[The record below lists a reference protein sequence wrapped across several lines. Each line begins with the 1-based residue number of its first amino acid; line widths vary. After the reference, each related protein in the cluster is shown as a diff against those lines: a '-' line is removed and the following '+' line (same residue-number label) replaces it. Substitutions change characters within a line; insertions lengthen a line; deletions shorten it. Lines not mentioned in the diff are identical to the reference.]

1 MVATAPKS
9 GEAFIRELTQI
20 RQEFQPSAPP
30 SRGTPTREAGTAKM
44 RRALRGGFYNHTFI
58 GEQYLNCPDKTV
70 RRKQLQKVMDEGGQI
85 HFGGPVVSHITL
97 AKWEGNAYG
106 VTDDEIERLS
116 LEDIDAEMLVYQGW
130 RTAVCRHEHFTTAI
144 GTSYVGE
151 GGTYLRVVK
160 EPEQVAKEMDELRER
175 FVSWGVEDLDKAMAN
190 ALEHNVADEDHGQ
203 FSETVLRED
212 CNTPELQDRFR
223 FNYLLRWHSF
233 KNLF

>member
-1 MVATAPKS
+1 MVTATPKS
-9 GEAFIRELTQI
+9 GEAFIAELAGIRREFSPSTPST
-20 RQEFQPSAPP
+20 RDQPD
-30 SRGTPTREAGTAKM
+30 RETGAAKS

-97 AKWEGNAYG
+97 AKWEANAYG
-106 VTDDEIERLS
+106 VTDEEIAQLA
-116 LEDIDAEMLVYQGW
+116 LEDVDAEMLVYQGW

-160 EPEQVAKEMDELRER
+160 EPEQVRKEMDELRAR
-175 FVSWGVEDLDKAMAN
+175 FVSWGVKDLDKAMAN
-190 ALEHNVADEDHGQ
+190 ALEHNTADEDHGQ
-203 FSETVLRED
+203 FSETVLREQ

-233 KNLF
+233 RNLF